1 MVGAVIMAHG
11 DDSGLRLPPN
21 IAPTQVVIVPISLGN
36 WKQEVLPKAQELEQ
50 KLKQAGWRVALDDR
64 EEFTPGW
71 KFSEY
76 ELRGVPLR
84 IEIGPRDIKN
94 NQAVIVRRDSG
105 KKESV
110 SLDSLLP
117 EIPRILSGIQE
128 SMFGEAQKFLH
139 ENTHEVEE
147 YEDFKSVLESKRGFI
162 KTFWCGNQDC
172 EDKIKEETMAT
183 IRVVPLEQKGKGKC
197 VFCTADAGHWV
208 YFARAY

>member
-1 MVGAVIMAHG
+1 MVHG
-11 DDSGLRLPPN
+11 DDSGLKFPPR
-21 IAPTQVVIVPISLGN
+21 IAPTQIVIIPISLGN

-50 KLKQAGWRVALDDR
+50 KLKQEGWRVKLDDR

-76 ELRGVPLR
+76 EMRGIPLR

-94 NQAVIVRRDSG
+94 NQAVVVRRDNRT
-105 KKESV
+105 KESV
-110 SLDSLLP
+110 SLDSLQMK
-117 EIPRILSGIQE
+117 IPQILSDVQDA
-128 SMFGEAQKFLH
+128 MLAEAQKFQK
-139 ENTHEVEE
+139 ENTREVDN

-162 KTFWCGNQDC
+162 KTFWCGSQDC

-183 IRVVPLEQKGKGKC
+183 IRVVPLEKEEKGKC
-197 VFCTADAGHWV
+197 VFCQAGADQWV